1 MTLSKHNHFFAII
14 TFLALLIAIIGLIV
28 VYNASVAEA
37 FNDFGDK
44 YYFAKQQLNWLILGL
59 ITYFS
64 VSLINPKRFKKIS
77 LYFFIFSLI
86 TMIMVIIPGLG
97 MKLQG
102 ARRWIN
108 FGLFRFQPSELLK
121 VSLVIY
127 LSSWLEAPKEMK
139 KFILLLAT
147 SLGLIML
154 QPDLGTAVVVATLGF
169 GMYYLSGCKVNQIII
184 IFAILVFSATTLI
197 IASPYRFERL
207 KTFLDPTSDPLG
219 RSYHINQVLI
229 GLGSGGITG
238 VGLGRSR
245 QKYAYLPEATTDS
258 IFTIVGE
265 EMGFVGGVI
274 LILLLL
280 SMSILG
286 FRIAGKSNDQ
296 YSRLL
301 ASGVALLFCAQ
312 TFVNLASMVALIPLT
327 GVPLPL
333 ISYGGSSL
341 VTTFLSLGIL
351 AGVARQL

>member
-1 MTLSKHNHFFAII
+1 MILSRHNHFFALI
-14 TFLALLIAIIGLIV
+14 TFLALLISVIGLIV
-28 VYNASVAEA
+28 VYNASVVEA
-37 FNDFGDK
+37 FNGFGDK

-59 ITYFS
+59 ITYFI
-64 VSLINPKRFKKIS
+64 VSRINPKKIKKIA
-77 LYFFIFSLI
+77 LYFLIFSLI
-86 TMIMVIIPGLG
+86 TMILVLIPGLG

-108 FGLFRFQPSELLK
+108 FGFFSFQPSELLK
-121 VSLVIY
+121 AGLVVY
-127 LSSWLEAPKEMK
+127 LSSWLETPKPMK
-139 KFILLLAT
+139 KFGLLLAVC
-147 SLGLIML
+147 LGLIML

-169 GMYYLSGCKVNQIII
+169 GMYYLSGCKVSQIIV
-184 IFAILVFSATTLI
+184 IFGILVFAATALI
-197 IASPYRFERL
+197 IVSPYRFERL

-229 GLGSGGITG
+229 GLGSGGLTG

-265 EMGFVGGVI
+265 EQGFFGGVI

-280 SMSILG
+280 SMSIIG
-286 FRIAGKSNDQ
+286 FRVAGKSGDQ
-296 YSRLL
+296 FSRLL
-301 ASGVALLFCAQ
+301 ASGVSLLFCAQ

-341 VTTFLSLGIL
+341 ITTFLSLGIL
-351 AGVARQL
+351 ASVARQL